1 MTVRIDE
8 VMELAFEPRRI
19 KQPAP
24 ELIQPRLAPEP
35 TQPPKEDNFVPMAV
49 RKSFV
54 WSYRIS
60 AVLTLYGILLGF
72 FAYVFLLGFYA
83 VDSSWVAPLVI
94 SPADD
99 KALDLTVKMVQTE
112 TAAQTLELDVK
123 KLQASLPE
131 YRRHRAQLLLLEPQI
146 KAALQREHQHNITA
160 GAELV
165 GLNQQKNLDNVQTA
179 SVMDQVREAEN
190 QINRDLSAGLI
201 TKGDAAVQRTALNQ
215 AQSTF
220 TDSRIAETMMKDAIL
235 QKNTTNTNLLDT
247 LTRQAE
253 LVSEITRLDVT
264 IDATER
270 QIGTEQEQ
278 IASMYSAIQTAR
290 STPYYMAMTQGRNVN
305 FAFVPY
311 GNRGAVHT
319 GSTVYDCYLNM
330 IACRPVGK
338 VIRIFSEEEH
348 AIHPLFRTDMRGY
361 LVQMELT
368 RPQSV
373 ESETMMLNHKPFGL

>member
-24 ELIQPRLAPEP
+24 KLIQPRLAPEP

-131 YRRHRAQLLLLEPQI
+131 YRRHRAQLLLLAPQI
-146 KAALQREHQHNITA
+146 KAALQREQ
-160 GAELV
+160 
-165 GLNQQKNLDNVQTA
+165 
-179 SVMDQVREAEN
+179 
-190 QINRDLSAGLI
+190 
-201 TKGDAAVQRTALNQ
+201 
-215 AQSTF
+215 
-220 TDSRIAETMMKDAIL
+220 
-235 QKNTTNTNLLDT
+235 
-247 LTRQAE
+247 
-253 LVSEITRLDVT
+253 
-264 IDATER
+264 
-270 QIGTEQEQ
+270 
-278 IASMYSAIQTAR
+278 
-290 STPYYMAMTQGRNVN
+290 
-305 FAFVPY
+305 
-311 GNRGAVHT
+311 
-319 GSTVYDCYLNM
+319 
-330 IACRPVGK
+330 
-338 VIRIFSEEEH
+338 
-348 AIHPLFRTDMRGY
+348 
-361 LVQMELT
+361 
-368 RPQSV
+368 
-373 ESETMMLNHKPFGL
+373 